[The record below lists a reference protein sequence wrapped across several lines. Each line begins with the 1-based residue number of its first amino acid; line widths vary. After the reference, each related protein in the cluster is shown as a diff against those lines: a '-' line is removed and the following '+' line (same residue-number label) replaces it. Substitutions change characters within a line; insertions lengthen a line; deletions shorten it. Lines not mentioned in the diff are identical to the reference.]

1 VADYRAKN
9 RNTKAVD
16 VARVR
21 AAAKF
26 STPAPKVN
34 PNIVPQKPKVSAEY
48 SAALREQAQRGVAG
62 ARGGSY
68 FDRSQYGPEAIFDPV
83 TGISGA
89 AKLATTDYNPEGIK
103 YPTRMV
109 PAGARGGG
117 MVSGGQPNIGSSFA
131 GILEAVKGM
140 ATPPP
145 TTEFD
150 AAMQEKYKNNPRAV
164 GAAQQRLSPE
174 EKYQMTNK
182 RENAK
187 REDEYSKLL
196 STLKAAGLTE
206 EELYRSAVVSPDGK
220 INLNPN
226 AEAIISQ
233 LGNAADSLRL
243 LDVAGLGAGKVV
255 GVGARA
261 AGRTAR
267 RAVED
272 IAVRGFPI
280 PVPVGVGGV
289 PIMRVG
295 GSKATKEAANVKPV
309 RNTEPYSVVLSPE
322 EVNRARSGSPIGIPM
337 EASSESKGLATPE
350 EYAQLSP
357 DERAIE
363 DSVRSISRQVWGK
376 RRGLNEPPAK
386 YQVQDY
392 PTVEDVA
399 EVITKGSKR
408 YGKLSTKQ
416 IEALHKSIGEY
427 IDATPG
433 AKWRIGN
440 RQGLDIHH
448 TNPYASGGVGDPAKL
463 APLQSTINRFIGKKP
478 MSIWYREQVNSGVI
492 NVWKDIAPELIASI
506 EAAL

>member
-1 VADYRAKN
+1 MADYRAKN

-16 VARVR
+16 VARIR

-34 PNIVPQKPKVSAEY
+34 PNVVAQKPKVSTEY

-68 FDRSQYGPEAIFDPV
+68 FDRSQYGSEAIFDPA
-83 TGISGA
+83 TGVSGA
-89 AKLATTDYNPEGIK
+89 IGLATTDYNPEGIK

-131 GILEAVKGM
+131 GILEAIKGM

-150 AAMQEKYKNNPRAV
+150 AAMQDKYKNNPRAI
-164 GAAQQRLSPE
+164 GAALQRLSPE
-174 EKYQMTNK
+174 EQYQMTNQ

-187 REDEYSKLL
+187 REGEYSNLL

-226 AEAIISQ
+226 AQAAISQ

-243 LDVAGLGAGKVV
+243 LDLAGMGAGKAA

-261 AGRTAR
+261 VGRTVGR
-267 RAVED
+267 VVED

-295 GSKATKEAANVKPV
+295 GKQTLKTTNKVLDARAESGFNPARSTPEVVGMTRFGGAETSKLPWEEAQ
-309 RNTEPYSVVLSPE
+309 
-322 EVNRARSGSPIGIPM
+322 NRAGS
-337 EASSESKGLATPE
+337 AADYTPE
-350 EYAQLSP
+350 SIIQNESDLLTSFGYMGDSTPDRAVFARDLSKQELVKKTK
-357 DERAIE
+357 DAL
-363 DSVRSISRQVWGK
+363 SSIKTRERQVNEKRIADGKDPFNYEPHFNPSELSQEELVTLWGNNPLYVYDK
-376 RRGLNEPPAK
+376 AGNIIPNLGAALGHGTPLSGG
-386 YQVQDY
+386 
-392 PTVEDVA
+392 
-399 EVITKGSKR
+399 GS
-408 YGKLSTKQ
+408 
-416 IEALHKSIGEY
+416 
-427 IDATPG
+427 ATLG
-433 AKWRIGN
+433 NVGGQRTIGN
-440 RQGLDIHH
+440 VRWG
-448 TNPYASGGVGDPAKL
+448 AS
-463 APLQSTINRFIGKKP
+463 
-478 MSIWYREQVNSGVI
+478 
-492 NVWKDIAPELIASI
+492 
-506 EAAL
+506 